1 MRINWLTPV
10 HLENG
15 IKMASFLLMQNK
27 NHKKKQKLQHFL
39 EKGKKTVILPL

>member
-27 NHKKKQKLQHFL
+27 NHKKNKNCNIFWKKAKKL
-39 EKGKKTVILPL
+39 

>member
-15 IKMASFLLMQNK
+15 IISVNAKKHK
-27 NHKKKQKLQHFL
+27 NKQKLQHFL
-39 EKGKKTVILPL
+39 EKGKQL